1 MSTENGK
8 RVEAI
13 FNNFCFAIF
22 GAILG
27 LLLLFN
33 KDILDDDC

>member
-1 MSTENGK
+1 MSTENK
-8 RVEAI
+8 RLVEII

-33 KDILDDDC
+33 KDILDEDC